1 MNCHLRFRHLQILW
15 WRRSRHLCV
24 RHMKMVSTLK
34 LVITEVPPG
43 EAPLWV
49 REKWVGLSI
58 PLVQSTTKP
67 LEFRTTGLL
76 TGPLGFWGCL
86 LALFSGK
93 LKRETGFLVESK
105 VAIDLLSKSAPEA
118 ANWWS
123 ENTPHLLG
131 AKQYFVFHENCGH
144 AQTIE

>member
-1 MNCHLRFRHLQILW
+1 MLLISAPAAQF
-15 WRRSRHLCV
+15 CV
-24 RHMKMVSTLK
+24 RHMEMVSTLK
-34 LVITEVPPG
+34 LVISEVPPG

-58 PLVQSTTKP
+58 PLIQSTTKP
-67 LEFRTTGLL
+67 LEFRTNGLL
-76 TGPLGFWGCL
+76 TGSLGFFGYL
-86 LALFSGK
+86 VALFSGK

-118 ANWWS
+118 ASWWA
-123 ENTPHLLG
+123 ENTPHLLQ

-144 AQTIE
+144 AQAIE